1 MQVDFY
7 HLSQPIERVL
17 PVLAE
22 KVVGSGGRLLVVSA
36 DAGQRRSLDRLLWEY
51 DAESFLPHA
60 QAGEGDD
67 GAQPILVSA
76 EVSAANGARLV
87 LLADGV
93 WRDEALGFDRA
104 LHLFGEENIGAARE
118 AWRGLKERDGVERR
132 YWQQDERGKWR
143 QAA

>member
-36 DAGQRRSLDRLLWEY
+36 DGTQRRALDRLLWEY
-51 DAESFLPHA
+51 DAESFLRHA
-60 QAGEGDD
+60 QAGEGNDE
-67 GAQPILVSA
+67 AQPILLSA
-76 EVSAANGARLV
+76 EMSAANGARLV
-87 LLADGV
+87 LLADGQ
-93 WRDEALGFDRA
+93 WREEALAFDRA
-104 LHLFGEENIGAARE
+104 LHLFGEDNITAARE
-118 AWRGLKERDGVERR
+118 AWRALKDREGVERR
-132 YWQQDERGKWR
+132 YWQQDERGRWR